1 MFSTLTKSFPLEAV
15 RTIPLEI
22 MVNLNKTQSKESLK
36 VYDQARAV
44 LKHHRSKKEEIFAR
58 KLGFWVRYTK
68 GLGSPS
74 MCSLSLRS

>member
-1 MFSTLTKSFPLEAV
+1 
-15 RTIPLEI
+15 

-68 GLGSPS
+68 GLWLPEYVLFIFALLA
-74 MCSLSLRS
+74 SLAYGKVAGLPWAARCCT